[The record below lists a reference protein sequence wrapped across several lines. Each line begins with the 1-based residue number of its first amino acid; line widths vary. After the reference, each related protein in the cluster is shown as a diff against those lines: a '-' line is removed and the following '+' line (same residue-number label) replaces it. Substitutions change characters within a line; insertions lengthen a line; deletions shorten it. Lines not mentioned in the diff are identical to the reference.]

1 MSKATPFIAAE
12 ISSSNTRQPD
22 LRETTSRDERATLLR
37 LTDAVEAGF
46 GTEDF
51 SLFLYSLVRMHAPET
66 VVELGTGF
74 GVSAFW
80 MALAAKRNQTGHV
93 WTVDDFELF
102 ERRKPMVEEFIARL
116 RERDVVSL
124 ENSTAEE
131 YFTRIS
137 TLLGLD
143 PYLTFVKSKIAL
155 NEVGHFADYPFA
167 GKPIDLLFS
176 DFQHGGVSIL
186 EILGHF
192 LPQMTPSSSIFI
204 HSAPTAWSSYLLL
217 EQLCSQ
223 LNAGKVPQLLQDFCS
238 IDLSEL
244 FRHRRIVLVHLT
256 ERKDRNQNS
265 AAWLKIEPID
275 LLPHPQSRM
284 RGMKQSGDDRA

>member
-1 MSKATPFIAAE
+1 MSKAQPLLE
-12 ISSSNTRQPD
+12 TRSED
-22 LRETTSRDERATLLR
+22 CASDERAKLLR
-37 LTDAVEAGF
+37 LTDAVEGGF

-51 SLFLYSLVRMHAPET
+51 SLFLYSLVRMHVPET

-80 MALAAKRNQTGHV
+80 MALGAKRNQTGHV

-102 ERRKPMVEEFIARL
+102 ERQKPMVEKFIAKL
-116 RERDVVSL
+116 RESDIASL
-124 ENSTAEE
+124 ADPTAED
-131 YFTRIS
+131 YFTGIS
-137 TLLGLD
+137 NQLGLD
-143 PYLTFVKSKIAL
+143 PYLTFVNSKIAL
-155 NEVGHFADYPFA
+155 NEIDHFADYPFA
-167 GKPIDLLFS
+167 GKPVDLLFS

-186 EILGHF
+186 QILGHF
-192 LPQMTPSSSIFI
+192 LPQMAPSSSIFI
-204 HSAPTAWSSYLLL
+204 HSAPTAWTSYLLL

-223 LNAGKVPQLLQDFCS
+223 LNAGKIPQLLQNYS
-238 IDLSEL
+238 SVDLGEL
-244 FRHRRIVLVHLT
+244 VRHRRIVLVNLT

-284 RGMKQSGDDRA
+284 RGMKQPGNDKKLNG